1 MVTRRLSSSTQTTL
15 RRYGLAPAT
24 APYASWLAHGDAPGR
39 VVETLV
45 PLVDGR
51 AAMLAMCAAFLSAKE
66 SIWLADWDI
75 HVRLKMVR
83 GKDWQ
88 AGEPGSPEQTALEG
102 RLRAAGLDDEALD
115 LWRSGDL
122 RVVDVLG
129 FAAARGVDVR
139 VLLWSPY
146 DPFGRVHIVNDLHD
160 QRLLLE
166 ARGVACRPDKHSRS
180 IFHLAQALH
189 QKCAVVDGTLAFVG
203 GVDLTVEYDGDYDR
217 WDVPAHPY
225 DGRQRGTEIGPAS
238 HPWHDAHLMLA
249 GSPARDVERNI
260 RQRWDEAGSGPWQ
273 LVTPPVRSLAWRVLT
288 GEIRAERRGLVYENP
303 PGERPDSNE
312 LLEGA
317 QARVQVVRTIPAFTY
332 RFAPEGIHGISD
344 AYRAAFQRAEQF
356 IYLESQYFWLEG
368 YNGVNMWRLGWQS
381 RYMVA
386 LFNDLAAAA
395 ERGVTVA
402 LVLPDHPN
410 AGRQYTDATIA
421 WFRERAPKA
430 QAAGRLHFFTLAASN
445 GVTGGAPARYRP
457 VYVHA
462 KTAVVDDRW
471 ATIGSANL
479 NSRGMSHDAEINVS
493 VLDNEFARSLRL
505 SLWTEHLGWLCGAH
519 TGWPEPCALP
529 LRRPL
534 QVPEPPAS
542 GILALVRAIEAHH
555 VAPDGADTEAAHPD
569 PAELAALADPC
580 AGIRLL
586 AERAGRNLERL
597 LRGEPL
603 VGQLLPYLRAGE
615 GDPLGLAVDPRQG
628 YLDPLAGPLDEAK
641 HGRRAREAM

>member
-1 MVTRRLSSSTQTTL
+1 
-15 RRYGLAPAT
+15 
-24 APYASWLAHGDAPGR
+24 
-39 VVETLV
+39 
-45 PLVDGR
+45 
-51 AAMLAMCAAFLSAKE
+51 
-66 SIWLADWDI
+66 
-75 HVRLKMVR
+75 
-83 GKDWQ
+83 
-88 AGEPGSPEQTALEG
+88 
-102 RLRAAGLDDEALD
+102 
-115 LWRSGDL
+115 
-122 RVVDVLG
+122 
-129 FAAARGVDVR
+129 
-139 VLLWSPY
+139 
-146 DPFGRVHIVNDLHD
+146 
-160 QRLLLE
+160 
-166 ARGVACRPDKHSRS
+166 
-180 IFHLAQALH
+180 
-189 QKCAVVDGTLAFVG
+189 
-203 GVDLTVEYDGDYDR
+203 
-217 WDVPAHPY
+217 
-225 DGRQRGTEIGPAS
+225 
-238 HPWHDAHLMLA
+238 
-249 GSPARDVERNI
+249 
-260 RQRWDEAGSGPWQ
+260 
-273 LVTPPVRSLAWRVLT
+273 
-288 GEIRAERRGLVYENP
+288 
-303 PGERPDSNE
+303 
-312 LLEGA
+312 
-317 QARVQVVRTIPAFTY
+317 
-332 RFAPEGIHGISD
+332 
-344 AYRAAFQRAEQF
+344 
-356 IYLESQYFWLEG
+356 
-368 YNGVNMWRLGWQS
+368 
-381 RYMVA
+381 VA

-493 VLDNEFARSLRL
+493 VLDDEFARSLRL

-542 GILALVRAIEAHH
+542 DILALVRAIEAHH